1 MRRARIRPWRPDEAP
16 APLAPVQPVSHL
28 AKIFAGLGLIGFW
41 LVWLGVVPVRGNPLE
56 TAFLLCLIC
65 QGPLWWQWLRRQRQ
79 TLARIRAA
87 RR

>member
-1 MRRARIRPWRPDEAP
+1 MRRARIRLWRPDDAPPPP
-16 APLAPVQPVSHL
+16 APPEPIGRL
-28 AKIFAGLGLIGFW
+28 AKVLAGLGLIGFW
-41 LVWLGVVPVRGNPLE
+41 LVWLGAVPVRGDPLE

-65 QGPLWWQWLRRQRQ
+65 QGPLWWQWFRRQRQ